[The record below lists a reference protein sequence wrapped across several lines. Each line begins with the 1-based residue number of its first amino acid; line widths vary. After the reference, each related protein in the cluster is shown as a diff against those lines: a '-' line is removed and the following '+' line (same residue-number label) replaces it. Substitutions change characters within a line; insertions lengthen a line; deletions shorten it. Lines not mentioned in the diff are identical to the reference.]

1 MEQVKVGIV
10 GCGMI
15 TARRHAPEYTD
26 NPHAQIVGF
35 YDFDQE
41 RAGELAAGY
50 GGKVYGSPE
59 ELFADPEIDAVSIC
73 SPNYTHA
80 SYSIKALEAGKHVLC
95 EKPMALTL
103 EDTRTMMDT
112 AQRMGKILMIGH
124 NQRLLPTHRKAR
136 ELLASGMIG
145 GSCSAPRGCC
155 QSARELLASGMIGN
169 ILSVQSN
176 FRHSGPENWSVNRT
190 NTTWFF
196 DKNKAHFGALGD
208 LGAHK
213 LDIIRFLTGD
223 EVQSICCDT
232 VTRDKRYPNGE
243 LIDLED
249 NAFALFR
256 MRSGIVGTMNVSW
269 TNYGEE
275 DNSTILYGDKG
286 VMKIFGDFADDI
298 VVELRD
304 DTRVKYQVGAISTNQ
319 KQLKSGIIDDFVE
332 SIRTGR
338 APTVTGV
345 DGHNTLAVIVAANQ
359 SAKERRWVDVAY

>member
-1 MEQVKVGIV
+1 
-10 GCGMI
+10 
-15 TARRHAPEYTD
+15 
-26 NPHAQIVGF
+26 
-35 YDFDQE
+35 
-41 RAGELAAGY
+41 
-50 GGKVYGSPE
+50 
-59 ELFADPEIDAVSIC
+59 
-73 SPNYTHA
+73 
-80 SYSIKALEAGKHVLC
+80 
-95 EKPMALTL
+95 
-103 EDTRTMMDT
+103 MMDT

-136 ELLASGMIG
+136 ELL
-145 GSCSAPRGCC
+145 
-155 QSARELLASGMIGN
+155 QSGMIGN

>member
-1 MEQVKVGIV
+1 MDQVKVGIV

-26 NPHAQIVGF
+26 NPHAQIVAF
-35 YDFDQE
+35 YDFDQQ

-50 GGKVYGSPE
+50 GGQVYATPE

-80 SYSIKALEAGKHVLC
+80 SYSIQALEAGKHVLC
-95 EKPMALTL
+95 EKPMALSL
-103 EDTRTMMDT
+103 EDTRSMMD
-112 AQRMGKILMIGH
+112 AAKRAGKILMIGH

-136 ELLASGMIG
+136 ELLQSGMIG
-145 GSCSAPRGCC
+145 T
-155 QSARELLASGMIGN
+155 

-176 FRHSGPENWSVNRT
+176 FRHSGPENWSVNRS
-190 NTTWFF
+190 NSTWFF

-223 EVQSICCDT
+223 EVDTICCDT

-249 NAFALFR
+249 NASAIFR
-256 MRSGIVGTMNVSW
+256 MRSGIFGTMNVSW

-304 DTRVKYQVGAISTNQ
+304 DTRVKYQVGAISTNE
-319 KQLKSGIIDDFVE
+319 KQLKSGIIDDFVDA
-332 SIRTGR
+332 IRTGR
-338 APTVTGV
+338 EPTVTGV
-345 DGHNTLAVIVAANQ
+345 DGHNTLAVIVTANR
-359 SAKERRWVDVAY
+359 SAQERRWLKVEY